1 MIDIKIVKQMSELLE
16 FLLALDLTNL
26 YRHIGVTL
34 MCWLV
39 MFVSV
44 LIDMW
49 DGVQTAK
56 FMKEKIDS
64 KGLRRTFAK
73 AGDYWRMM
81 LFGLMFDTLG
91 LLFTWYI
98 LPYMT
103 IIITVGVL
111 IIEFKS
117 VWEHNRKKRSHAAEL
132 PGVIANIIKC
142 ASEQD
147 ALELIKKI
155 KEVQK

>member
-1 MIDIKIVKQMSELLE
+1 MEEIWN
-16 FLLALDLTNL
+16 FLHSLDLTNF

-39 MFVSV
+39 MFISV

-49 DGVQTAK
+49 DGVQTARVL
-56 FMKEKIDS
+56 KEPINS
-64 KGLRRTFAK
+64 KGFRRTFAK

-111 IIEFKS
+111 IIEFRS
-117 VWEHNRKKRSHAAEL
+117 VWEHK
-132 PGVIANIIKC
+132 
-142 ASEQD
+142 
-147 ALELIKKI
+147 
-155 KEVQK
+155 

>member
-1 MIDIKIVKQMSELLE
+1 MGEVLN
-16 FLLALDLTNL
+16 FLHELDLTNF
-26 YRHIGVTL
+26 YRHIGTTL
-34 MCWLV
+34 MCWLL

-56 FMKEKIDS
+56 FMKEKVDS

-91 LLFTWYI
+91 LLFTWYV

-111 IIEFKS
+111 VIEFRS

-132 PGVIANIIKC
+132 PNVIANIIRC

-147 ALELIKKI
+147 ALELINKI

>member
-1 MIDIKIVKQMSELLE
+1 MKDLLN
-16 FLLALDLTNL
+16 FLQALDLTNL

-39 MFVSV
+39 MFFSV

-49 DGVQTAK
+49 DGVQTAR
-56 FMKEKIDS
+56 FMKEKVNS
-64 KGLRRTFAK
+64 KGLRKTFAK

-91 LLFTWYI
+91 LLFTWYV

-103 IIITVGVL
+103 IVITVGVL
-111 IIEFKS
+111 AIEFRS
-117 VWEHNRKKRSHAAEL
+117 VWEHNKRKHSHAAEL
-132 PGVIANIIKC
+132 PNVIANIIKC
-142 ASEQD
+142 ASEKD
-147 ALELIKKI
+147 ALELINKI
-155 KEVQK
+155 KEEQK

>member
-1 MIDIKIVKQMSELLE
+1 MKEVFE
-16 FLLALDLTNL
+16 FVHALDLTNL
-26 YRHIGVTL
+26 YRHIGTTL
-34 MCWLV
+34 LCWLL

-56 FMKEKIDS
+56 FMREKVDS

-81 LFGLMFDTLG
+81 LFGLMFDSLG

-103 IIITVGVL
+103 VIITVGVL
-111 IIEFKS
+111 VIEFRS
-117 VWEHNRKKRSHAAEL
+117 VCEHNKRKRSHAAEL
-132 PGVIANIIKC
+132 PGVITSIIKC
-142 ASEQD
+142 ASEKD
-147 ALELIKKI
+147 ALELINKI
-155 KEVQK
+155 KEEKK

>member
-1 MIDIKIVKQMSELLE
+1 MKDVFD
-16 FLLALDLTNL
+16 FLHALDLTNL

-49 DGVQTAK
+49 DGVQTARV
-56 FMKEKIDS
+56 MKEKVDS

-91 LLFTWYI
+91 LLFTWYV

-111 IIEFKS
+111 IIEFRS
-117 VWEHNRKKRSHAAEL
+117 VWEHNKRKRSHAAEL
-132 PGVIANIIKC
+132 PGVIANIVKC
-142 ASEQD
+142 ASEKD
-147 ALELIKKI
+147 ALELIEKI

>member
-1 MIDIKIVKQMSELLE
+1 MENVLK
-16 FLLALDLTNL
+16 FLYLLDLTNL
-26 YRHIGVTL
+26 YRHIGVTM

-49 DGVQTAK
+49 DGVQTARAL
-56 FMKEKIDS
+56 KEKVNS
-64 KGLRRTFAK
+64 KGLRKTFAK

-91 LLFTWYI
+91 LLFSWYV

-103 IIITVGVL
+103 IIITVGILV
-111 IIEFKS
+111 IEFRS
-117 VWEHNRKKRSHAAEL
+117 VWEHNKRKRSQAAEL
-132 PGVIANIIKC
+132 PWVIANIIEC
-142 ASEQD
+142 ASKKD

-155 KEVQK
+155 KEIEK

>member
-1 MIDIKIVKQMSELLE
+1 MEDIIE
-16 FLLALDLTNL
+16 FIQTLNFINM
-26 YRHIGVTL
+26 YRHIGTTL
-34 MCWLV
+34 LCWLL
-39 MFVSV
+39 MFISV

-56 FMKEKIDS
+56 ALKEPVDS

-91 LLFTWYI
+91 LLFPWYV

-103 IIITVGVL
+103 IIITAGVL
-111 IIEFKS
+111 MIEFKS

-142 ASEQD
+142 ASEKD
-147 ALELIKKI
+147 ALELINKI